1 MPTSADLR
9 GCVHLSDPKPMRGPP
24 ALPSTRG
31 AGAGSPAALVTL
43 DNLEPI
49 AGPRGGDVSFECLP
63 YQLSM
68 VLSVPTMVTT
78 GNGESGFDSGE
89 GA

>member
-1 MPTSADLR
+1 MRAFIR
-9 GCVHLSDPKPMRGPP
+9 PKTHAGWS
-24 ALPSTRG
+24 LG
-31 AGAGSPAALVTL
+31 AAPAALVTL

-68 VLSVPTMVTT
+68 VLCVPTMVTT

>member
-9 GCVHLSDPKPMRGPP
+9 GCVHLSDPKPMRGAP
-24 ALPSTRG
+24 RG
-31 AGAGSPAALVTL
+31 APAALVTL

>member
-1 MPTSADLR
+1 MRAFIR
-9 GCVHLSDPKPMRGPP
+9 PKPIR
-24 ALPSTRG
+24 AC
-31 AGAGSPAALVTL
+31 PAALVTL
-43 DNLEPI
+43 DNLGPI
-49 AGPRGGDVSFECLP
+49 VRPRDGDDTFECLP

>member
-1 MPTSADLR
+1 MQTGAEPSRATRAFIR
-9 GCVHLSDPKPMRGPP
+9 PKPARVVGACRPP
-24 ALPSTRG
+24 AK
-31 AGAGSPAALVTL
+31 LVTL

-49 AGPRGGDVSFECLP
+49 VRPRGGDVSFECLP

-68 VLSVPTMVTT
+68 VRSVPTMVTT

>member
-1 MPTSADLR
+1 
-9 GCVHLSDPKPMRGPP
+9 P
-24 ALPSTRG
+24 ASSL
-31 AGAGSPAALVTL
+31 TL

-49 AGPRGGDVSFECLP
+49 AGPPWRRRLFRMSA
-63 YQLSM
+63 LSTFDGT
-68 VLSVPTMVTT
+68 LLTMVTT